1 MGISSLTHPAFGD
14 DSKASPFLD
23 VSAATAAERWQHWH
37 ERLGGFGCTKFL
49 FGWWVVGALTPV
61 HGKVAALA
69 MLRVRIPSLSAA
81 LRSTWPI
88 FGILAVIQQNLGRMA
103 RSTSGI
109 HGIGMHWKHVA
120 RYFMNPPGIS
130 FSFWG
135 GCFFFPWIHPAHT
148 LKDFGVLDM
157 CGELPTCCA
166 SFLQDAPPQ
175 WGRAPWP
182 WIQGS
187 SWNLVPGPPPRR
199 ALGCE
204 MRRHPSAK
212 RCFNSRVRES
222 QGAGRWSKTFLHPI
236 FWRDAVERT
245 HIPSW
250 FVTIVPK
257 LMHFQKWWPYRH

>member
-1 MGISSLTHPAFGD
+1 MGISSRTHPAFGD

-88 FGILAVIQQNLGRMA
+88 FGILAVIQQNLGRIA

-120 RYFMNPPGIS
+120 RYFMNPPKIS
-130 FSFWG
+130 F
-135 GCFFFPWIHPAHT
+135 FFFGRFFFVNTPCPH
-148 LKDFGVLDM
+148 FGRLWSSRHVWWVVSHVVLPFLRM
-157 CGELPTCCA
+157 LP
-166 SFLQDAPPQ
+166 P

-187 SWNLVPGPPPRR
+187 SSNLVPGPPPRR

-222 QGAGRWSKTFLHPI
+222 QGAGRWSKTFLHPNFQGMQWKGLISVI
-236 FWRDAVERT
+236 FPRDL
-245 HIPSW
+245 W
-250 FVTIVPK
+250 
-257 LMHFQKWWPYRH
+257 L